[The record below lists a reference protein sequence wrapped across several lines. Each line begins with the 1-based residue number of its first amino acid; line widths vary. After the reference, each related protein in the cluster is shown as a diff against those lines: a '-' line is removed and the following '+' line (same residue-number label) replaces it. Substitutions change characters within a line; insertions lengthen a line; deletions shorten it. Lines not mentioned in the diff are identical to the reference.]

1 MNRCARQTADPLGE
15 NSRKSV
21 NLRQWVCTFGGFGV
35 NLGALLVREP
45 LNMRVN
51 PLIRTQT
58 PRHAPGRRCPGAC
71 HRARVRVIRP
81 TCAGCVHRT
90 RRGPDSSQVSR
101 RPHGSSDTT
110 EAGPRR
116 GPPLVECG
124 GCAAGTEKSR
134 YRQHVESYD
143 RRCERLRC
151 PCPGLVP
158 RRRRGRGRLSA
169 VV

>member
-1 MNRCARQTADPLGE
+1 MGLH
-15 NSRKSV
+15 
-21 NLRQWVCTFGGFGV
+21 FGGFGV
-35 NLGALLVREP
+35 NLGALLAREP

-51 PLIRTQT
+51 PLKRTSSG
-58 PRHAPGRRCPGAC
+58 PRAGYQAN
-71 HRARVRVIRP
+71 VRMRGP
-81 TCAGCVHRT
+81 TCAGSVHRT
-90 RRGPDSSQVSR
+90 RRGPDGSQASR

-116 GPPLVECG
+116 GPPLVACG
-124 GCAAGTEKSR
+124 GCAASTEKSR
-134 YRQHVESYD
+134 YQQHVESYD

-169 VV
+169 VVRPTERRDYAQDVRHGWRARTGER